1 MTRRSK
7 ELKKTATWMSRSDG
21 VPAAPRFV
29 RASLGGLTRRWGSCG
44 SGGSRFLRGPGA
56 AALWTTRGGPDGN
69 KRLSAAGCTWG
80 GGLARVGRR
89 GGRHPRPRAWCRGQ
103 GRRGHLRTRRREV
116 VDGYVTAHYSGP
128 VTQSIAPNFGSSV
141 ALDEVPTTT

>member
-116 VDGYVTAHYSGP
+116 VDGGSHDDVGACHVP
-128 VTQSIAPNFGSSV
+128 APTDLLRPG
-141 ALDEVPTTT
+141 ERRRRGTRR